1 MKNKIWQKYF
11 ICMVGLLILA
21 GLSINLI
28 GYRHACKHY
37 EQVHRTR
44 LQDESRQISVEYVNE
59 SRDAGLTGEMFQ
71 LQLQSVRNMIG
82 CEIWVVNENGTI
94 LMSTEP
100 ETVRNTRPSFCR
112 AATPSIIFSG
122 WPKRCA
128 TPSLRR

>member
-11 ICMVGLLILA
+11 ICMAGLLIFA

-71 LQLQSVRNMIG
+71 LQLQSVRNMVADGADSFLEIG
-82 CEIWVVNENGTI
+82 PGAVLQGLVHRIA
-94 LMSTEP
+94 P
-100 ETVRNTRPSFCR
+100 ETPAEGISE
-112 AATPSIIFSG
+112 
-122 WPKRCA
+122 
-128 TPSLRR
+128 